1 MSGVRVRAELT
12 LVGIAL
18 IWGSTFVVVK
28 SALSDA
34 STLVFLAIRFSFASL
49 LLFLVFRSRLAAA
62 PPGRASWFGGAVCGA
77 FLFVGYALQTAGLRY
92 TSASNS
98 ASNWVVRRPC
108 PSARFHPFEEERTT
122 SGVGSVRP
130 CAVGNSA
137 HDRTW
142 DRLLEPGR
150 LADNWLRRRLLGAHR
165 GRGPLVR
172 KAELRMAYAL
182 SSGWRRD
189 PLAHDVRVDGDAVP
203 GLDAT
208 VGGCSRRDGGPGD
221 GPVVFPLHVGAET
234 HHPHPGGAAVCSGTG
249 LCRSGRL
256 GLRGRT
262 LDRSFAF
269 RRRAD
274 PLFNRT
280 GRTQTSS
287 TDRKKPDHER
297 SGLIRISE
305 LGVSEQR
312 AGPQMTS
319 PLGRPS
325 CLSAFASFCVC
336 ALA

>member
-49 LLFLVFRSRLAAA
+49 YCFFSSVEIGGA
-62 PPGRASWFGGAVCGA
+62 PPDGVLVRGAVGGFPVCG
-77 FLFVGYALQTAGLRY
+77 LCSSNAGLRY
-92 TSASNS
+92 TSAPTPH
-98 ASNWVVRRPC
+98 SNWVVRRPC

-249 LCRSGRL
+249 LCRCGRL
-256 GLRGRT
+256 GLRGERW
-262 LDRSFAF
+262 SVF
-269 RRRAD
+269 R
-274 PLFNRT
+274 F
-280 GRTQTSS
+280 
-287 TDRKKPDHER
+287 
-297 SGLIRISE
+297 
-305 LGVSEQR
+305 
-312 AGPQMTS
+312 
-319 PLGRPS
+319 
-325 CLSAFASFCVC
+325 SAQG
-336 ALA
+336 